1 MLNIKEFNLD
11 MEDALDEEAS
21 EGFCTKWKKRVS
33 VQGQP
38 KTIWIKASGFIW
50 GGYEHESLGEVV
62 ASQVAADLQI
72 RDVVQYKPC
81 ILNITEQNGRRRRT
95 LGCYSYD
102 FTQQDEEVV
111 SILNLYNGLCYGTLD
126 YDEIINDVCSDTGLE
141 KSLFRDYIDRIIL
154 LDAII
159 LNEDRRTGN
168 LAVIKNTVTGKYRI
182 CPIFDNGASFG
193 LARCGYSLDGIYS
206 DIMVTGMNCQPFKS
220 LYDEQMELTRYHT
233 DKEGYKELI
242 SKQKL
247 NINRTV
253 AFVNALYEMIGY
265 EYDERWTIDKKRQV
279 QQLRQ
284 RIGKVDE
291 PIIIAERNYIISQ
304 LKRRIEVVIGQKEV
318 DYTK

>member
-1 MLNIKEFNLD
+1 MQDI
-11 MEDALDEEAS
+11 
-21 EGFCTKWKKRVS
+21 
-33 VQGQP
+33 
-38 KTIWIKASGFIW
+38 
-50 GGYEHESLGEVV
+50 
-62 ASQVAADLQI
+62 LQ
-72 RDVVQYKPC
+72 
-81 ILNITEQNGRRRRT
+81 
-95 LGCYSYD
+95 
-102 FTQQDEEVV
+102 
-111 SILNLYNGLCYGTLD
+111 
-126 YDEIINDVCSDTGLE
+126 
-141 KSLFRDYIDRIIL
+141 
-154 LDAII
+154 
-159 LNEDRRTGN
+159 
-168 LAVIKNTVTGKYRI
+168 
-182 CPIFDNGASFG
+182 
-193 LARCGYSLDGIYS
+193 
-206 DIMVTGMNCQPFKS
+206 
-220 LYDEQMELTRYHT
+220 QMELKRYHT